1 MAEILIPSHRPAP
14 EAPATALVAHPLR
27 EGLRQMI
34 AVLERERQALAA
46 LDADELVG
54 AARDKD
60 SLCDTLAALH
70 PQALDGE
77 TRSLAETARQLNE
90 VNRRVRNLLAANVAA
105 RIEALGGRHGRP
117 GRLPK
122 MTYAPARS

>member
-1 MAEILIPSHRPAP
+1 VADILVPARRAAAP
-14 EAPATALVAHPLR
+14 APATPLA

-46 LDADELVG
+46 LDADGLVG
-54 AARDKD
+54 AARDKE
-60 SLCDTLAALH
+60 SLCDTLAALE
-70 PQALDGE
+70 PQMLDGE

-105 RIEALGGRHGRP
+105 RIEALGARP
-117 GRLPK
+117 GLKGRLPK
-122 MTYAPARS
+122 MTYAPAPT